1 MKTKAQKGEEMKRAK
16 EMLDK
21 SGSLI
26 FTDFTKVS
34 AEDVRKLRKE
44 LKKSDAK
51 FLVIK
56 KRLLAL
62 LLKERGIDANL
73 GRFKVSV
80 GTVFAEGGAD
90 VAAGPTYRFFS
101 GLEVPEGG
109 AKDMWTSKIL
119 GGYDLA
125 GNAPIDGA
133 QMIAIGKL
141 PPREVLLSQLLGVMA
156 GPVRAFLYILSEKAK
171 QGGAAPVDAKAEAAA
186 PAAEAEAPVAEVPA
200 AEAAPAEAP
209 AEQPEAGQSEQQ
221 Q

>member
-1 MKTKAQKGEEMKRAK
+1 MKSKLQKGEEMKKAK
-16 EMLDK
+16 GLLEK

-34 AEDVRKLRKE
+34 AEDVRTLRKE
-44 LKKSDAK
+44 LKKSGAH

-56 KRLLAL
+56 KRLLGL

-73 GRFKVSV
+73 GQFKVSV
-80 GTVFAEGGAD
+80 GTIFSEGGAD
-90 VAAGPTYRFFS
+90 VAAGPAYRFFA

-109 AKDMWTSKIL
+109 AKDMWTNKIL

-141 PPREVLLSQLLGVMA
+141 PPREVLLAQLLGAMA
-156 GPVRAFLYILSEKAK
+156 GPVRAFLYVLSEKAK
-171 QGGAAPVDAKAEAAA
+171 QGGAAPVAAA
-186 PAAEAEAPVAEVPA
+186 ASSES
-200 AEAAPAEAP
+200 APAEASP
-209 AEQPEAGQSEQQ
+209 APSEEAPASDAVPSEEASAGSAE
-221 Q
+221 

>member
-1 MKTKAQKGEEMKRAK
+1 MKTKAQKSEEMKKAK
-16 EMLDK
+16 ELLDK
-21 SGSLI
+21 SESLI
-26 FTDFTKVS
+26 FTDFTKVT

-44 LKKSDAK
+44 LKKSGAN

-109 AKDMWTSKIL
+109 AKDMWTNKIL

-125 GNAPIDGA
+125 GNAPIEGA

-171 QGGAAPVDAKAEAAA
+171 QGGAAPVSAKAEAAV
-186 PAAEAEAPVAEVPA
+186 PATETPVAEVPA

-209 AEQPEAGQSEQQ
+209 VEQPEVGQSEQQ
-221 Q
+221 

>member
-1 MKTKAQKGEEMKRAK
+1 MKSKAQKGEEMKRAK
-16 EMLDK
+16 ELLDK

-34 AEDVRKLRKE
+34 AEDVRKLRNE
-44 LKKSDAK
+44 LKKSGAR
-51 FLVIK
+51 FLVVK
-56 KRLLAL
+56 KRLLGL

-73 GRFKVSV
+73 GQFKVSV
-80 GTVFAEGGAD
+80 GTIFAEGGAD

-109 AKDMWTSKIL
+109 AKDVWTSKIL

-125 GNAPIDGA
+125 GNAAIDGS

-171 QGGAAPVDAKAEAAA
+171 QGGATVEAVATAEAPAEAPVSEAA
-186 PAAEAEAPVAEVPA
+186 PAAEAEAPAV
-200 AEAAPAEAP
+200 EAP
-209 AEQPEAGQSEQQ
+209 AESTEQSQ
-221 Q
+221 